1 MTLIICPIKKCQR
14 LRNVLSNSVPS
25 MTNTKETLRPIRECF
40 LNSPIKECSYGKVS
54 SQRDLHRGNFPK
66 RLASPIR
73 ECFYSYPKRL
83 AHKKFPKET
92 QSPIRKC
99 FCNYKRTFSDGTSL
113 WEIKSL
119 WDGTFQYEHSLMGL
133 FKKTFCNSLEKVN
146 LRFCLGDL
154 FISRGM

>member
-1 MTLIICPIKKCQR
+1 MS
-14 LRNVLSNSVPS
+14 VLMKP
-25 MTNTKETLRPIRECF
+25 KETLSPIRECF
-40 LNSPIKECSYGKVS
+40 PNSPVKECSCKEAA
-54 SQRDLHRGNFPK
+54 SQRDLHKGNFPK

-83 AHKKFPKET
+83 AHRKFPKET

-146 LRFCLGDL
+146 LRFYLGDL
-154 FISRGM
+154 SRGSLEECSLWVWP